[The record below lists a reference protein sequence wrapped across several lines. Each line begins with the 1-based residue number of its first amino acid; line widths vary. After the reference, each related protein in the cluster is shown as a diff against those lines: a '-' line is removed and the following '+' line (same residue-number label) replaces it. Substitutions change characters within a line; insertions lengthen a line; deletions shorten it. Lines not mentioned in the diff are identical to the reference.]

1 MLQNLVSQVS
11 LVNSVITW
19 FIYLITVSTFTFET
33 WSFLLSTVPL
43 CCRQLPTAMPLNFDE
58 TLNMF
63 ERESSSEILNIRKI
77 WPTLPKGSKRSL
89 FHITL
94 NIFVLNH
101 FDRSHR
107 FDLWGSRVIGFDLIR
122 GVGMI
127 CGN

>member
-77 WPTLPKGSKRSL
+77 WPTHPKGSKRSFVSYHL
-89 FHITL
+89 IIDLTFGVLGLLALTL
-94 NIFVLNH
+94 L
-101 FDRSHR
+101 
-107 FDLWGSRVIGFDLIR
+107 
-122 GVGMI
+122 GV
-127 CGN
+127 